1 MRKFRNILLV
11 VEPGTDNQPAIDRAF
26 ELATTNGAALSLISV
41 VEEAPI
47 LRRAAPNVLETLVA
61 ERTDE
66 LQEIGS
72 RWSGDVS
79 VFVPTGRPFLEII
92 RCVLQNGHDLVIKSQ
107 ARGHKRFTS
116 LGSMDM
122 HVLRKCPCPVWVVR
136 SESTGSCRRVLAA
149 VDVGAE
155 GEEASSLARRVLEI
169 ATSLAITEN
178 SDLYVLHAWSLA
190 YEETLR
196 SPRSGVL
203 TIEVD
208 RMAADEEQLRTQ
220 ELEALVGAVEAANKT
235 DLENTAGSRSVV
247 VKKGDP
253 NDVIPDFVAQSD
265 IDLVV
270 MGTVG
275 RTGIP
280 GFFIGNTAEEV
291 LAHIDCSVLAIKPPG
306 FESPVT
312 IGPSGP

>member
-1 MRKFRNILLV
+1 MRRFGNILLV
-11 VEPGTDNQPAIDRAF
+11 IEPGADNQVAIDRAF
-26 ELATTNGAALSLISV
+26 ELATTNDAALSLISV

-47 LRRAAPNVLETLVA
+47 LRRAAPDILETLVA

-79 VFVPTGRPFLEII
+79 VFVPMGRPFLEII

-107 ARGHKRFTS
+107 ARGLKRFST

-122 HVLRKCPCPVWVVR
+122 HVLRKCPCPVWIVR
-136 SESTGSCRRVLAA
+136 SEGTGFCRRVLAA
-149 VDVGAE
+149 VDIASE
-155 GEEASSLARRVLEI
+155 GEEATALARRVLEI
-169 ATSLAITEN
+169 ATSLANNEC
-178 SDLYVLHAWSLA
+178 SDLYVLHAWSLP

-196 SPRSGVL
+196 SPRSGML

-208 RMAADEEQLRTQ
+208 RMAADEEQLQTRN
-220 ELEALVGAVEAANKT
+220 LEALVGDVLAANKT
-235 DLENTAGSRSVV
+235 ALESADWSPSIV
-247 VKKGDP
+247 VKKGNPDG
-253 NDVIPDFVAQSD
+253 VIPDFVTQSD

-280 GFFIGNTAEEV
+280 GFFIGNTAEEI

-312 IGPSGP
+312 IA